1 MALSTARIIGRQLTV
16 TCTGAKTIW
25 DRLGLKF
32 EFQTADASAAD
43 STLDEAV
50 FTRKLLTGNLSG
62 FLGSVN
68 NGGTLPAVGDTI
80 SDLAVAV
87 SADTTIPSLA
97 AYTNIKVL
105 DASYDYEAGPAK
117 WGFSFRSGLLN

>member
-16 TCTGAKTIW
+16 TCDGTKTIW

-32 EFQTADASAAD
+32 EYQTADASAAD

-50 FTRKLLTGNLSG
+50 FTRKLMTGNLAG

-68 NGGTLPAVGDTI
+68 NGGTLPEAGDTI

-87 SADTTIPSLA
+87 SSDTTIPSLT

-105 DASYDYEAGPAK
+105 DCSYDYEAGPAK
-117 WGFSFRSGLLN
+117 WAFSFRSGMLN